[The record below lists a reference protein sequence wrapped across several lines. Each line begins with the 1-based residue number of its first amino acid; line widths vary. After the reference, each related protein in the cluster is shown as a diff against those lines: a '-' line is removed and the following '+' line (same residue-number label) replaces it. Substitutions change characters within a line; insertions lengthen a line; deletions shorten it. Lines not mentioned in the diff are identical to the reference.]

1 MSEPQITSGAAL
13 RLWQTVRVRL
23 LALALLP
30 IMVILPVLLGV
41 TGVNWSQ
48 RFDEA
53 LISKVNGELT
63 IAHQHLAGLME
74 TRVAAL
80 DALGRSVAFQ
90 RQIDSGNT
98 AAMQIFLA
106 QERVRQNLDFLYLVQ
121 GGRVFAAAPDV
132 PLNGMIDAW
141 PVIETAL
148 GTGSP
153 RVEIDLF
160 SGEDLA
166 RFGAEL
172 AARASLP
179 LVETPAAVPTDRTI
193 ETRGL
198 VIHAAAPAADGAL
211 VGGVLLNRNLDFID
225 EINELVYPAES
236 LTEGS
241 TGTATLFLEDV
252 RVSTNVRMFDD
263 ERALGTRVSAAVRAR
278 VLDEGRVW
286 LDRAF
291 VVNDWYVSAY
301 EPIVD
306 SFGDRIGML
315 YVGFLEAPFS
325 AAKTRTI
332 WQVVIGFG
340 LSLVIFVPLLL
351 WWAGSIFRP
360 LEKMNTTITKV
371 EHGDLGAR
379 TGAGLGSDEIGR
391 VASHLDELLDR
402 LQDREQRLRDWT
414 EELETRVA
422 DRTRDLQ
429 EANRQ
434 LKITTSQLVVSEKLA
449 AIGEI
454 TAGVAHEINNPLA
467 VIQGNLEV
475 IYRELGQ
482 QADPFKTEFKLI
494 LEQIQT
500 INVLVSK
507 LLQFARP
514 EEYAEDGNGLEV
526 NSVISELRPL
536 IQHHLNAG
544 EVHYAVDLAATRL
557 VPMNQTE
564 LQQVLINLTV
574 NAVQACVPGGHITV
588 ASRDASKDGRNGI
601 EITVTDDGCG
611 MDAETAAR
619 VFDPF
624 FTMKRAEGTGLGL
637 SVSSKLVA
645 RVGGQITVDSTP
657 GEGTVFTVWLPAS

>member
-1 MSEPQITSGAAL
+1 MSDPALTGSTAA
-13 RLWQTVRVRL
+13 RFWQTVRFRL

-30 IMVILPVLLGV
+30 IMVVLPLLLGI
-41 TGVNWSQ
+41 TGVNWSS

-63 IAHQHLAGLME
+63 IAHQHLAGLMDS
-74 TRVAAL
+74 RVAAL
-80 DALGRSVAFQ
+80 HALGQSVAFQ
-90 RQIDSGNT
+90 RQIDSGNR
-98 AAMQIFLA
+98 AAMRIFLA
-106 QERVRQNLDFLYLVQ
+106 QERARQKIHFLYLVQ
-121 GGRVFAAAPDV
+121 NGRVYAAASNV
-132 PLNGMIDAW
+132 PLDSVLDEW
-141 PVIETAL
+141 PVIDTAL
-148 GTGSP
+148 GAGQP
-153 RVEIDLF
+153 RVAIDLF
-160 SGEDLA
+160 TGEDLA
-166 RFGAEL
+166 RFGEGL
-172 AARASLP
+172 AARARLP
-179 LVETPAAVPTDRTI
+179 LIETPAAVPTERTV

-211 VGGVLLNRNLDFID
+211 VGGVLLNRNLGFID

-306 SFGDRIGML
+306 SFGQRIGML

-340 LSLVIFVPLLL
+340 LSLIVFFPLLL
-351 WWAGSIFRP
+351 WWARSIFRP
-360 LEKMNTTITKV
+360 LEKMNTTITRV
-371 EHGDLGAR
+371 EEGDLAAR
-379 TGAGLGSDEIGR
+379 TGAGLGHDEIGR

-402 LQDREQRLRDWT
+402 LQDREQRLREWT

-422 DRTRDLQ
+422 ARTRDLQ

-475 IYRELGQ
+475 IYSELGA

-500 INVLVSK
+500 INILVSK

-526 NSVISELRPL
+526 NGVISELRPL

-544 EVHYAVDLAATRL
+544 AVHYAVDLAATRQ

-564 LQQVLINLTV
+564 LQQVLINLTI
-574 NAVQACVPGGHITV
+574 NAVQACSGGGHITV
-588 ASRDASKDGRNGI
+588 ASRDAAKDARQGV

-611 MDAETAAR
+611 MDAKTAER

-624 FTMKRAEGTGLGL
+624 FTMKRGEGTGLGL
-637 SVSSKLVA
+637 SVSNKLVA
-645 RVGGQITVDSTP
+645 RVGGQISVDSTK
-657 GEGTVFTVWLPAS
+657 GAGTVFTVWLPAL